1 MLNNEIL
8 WFIMLFISFS
18 GVLLLYRLY
27 GIIGLYTW
35 IPVAT
40 ILANIQVIKMIN
52 IFGFESTLGNILYS
66 SSFLVTDILSENHGR
81 KAASKAVYIG
91 FFALLS
97 TTVLM
102 NMALLFKPSSTDFSQ
117 KSLEMVFNLMPRL
130 AVASFIAYFI
140 SQLHDVWAFDFWKK
154 RFPKDKHLWI
164 RNNFSTV
171 VSQFFDTTIFTLI
184 AFAGVFETK
193 VLVEIFLTA
202 FVLKLVV
209 AVLDTPFI
217 YLARKIKAD

>member
-1 MLNNEIL
+1 
-8 WFIMLFISFS
+8 MLFISFS

-52 IFGFESTLGNILYS
+52 IFGFESTLGNIVYS

-91 FFALLS
+91 FFALLA

-102 NMALLFKPSSTDFSQ
+102 NLAIVFKPSGSDFSQ
-117 KSLEMVFNLMPRL
+117 KSLEMVFKLMPRL
-130 AVASFIAYFI
+130 AAASFIAYFF
-140 SQLHDVWAFDFWKK
+140 SQLHDVWAFEFWRK
-154 RFPKDKHLWI
+154 RFPEKKHLWI
-164 RNNFSTV
+164 RNNLSTF
-171 VSQFFDTTIFTLI
+171 VSQFFDTTIFTVI
-184 AFAGVFETK
+184 AFAGVFEK
-193 VLVEIFLTA
+193 NVLMEIFFTA
-202 FVLKLVV
+202 YVLKLVV
-209 AVLDTPFI
+209 ALLDTPFI
-217 YLARKIKAD
+217 YLARKIKPAENHEIP